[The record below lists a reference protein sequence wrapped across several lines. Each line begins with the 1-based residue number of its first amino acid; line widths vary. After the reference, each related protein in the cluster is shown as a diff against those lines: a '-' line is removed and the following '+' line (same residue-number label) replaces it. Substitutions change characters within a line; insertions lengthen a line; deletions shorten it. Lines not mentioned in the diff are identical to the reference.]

1 VRRLRSHRGW
11 PLLLLVLAGHAYALD
26 ADVRLKY
33 FASVGWLP
41 EEDLQRQ
48 LSGTPSFDDNLDLR
62 LMLRHGSGDFT
73 WIVDHS
79 TTLIRG
85 DALETG
91 AGPGVTL
98 DQTVVDDERRAM
110 DLTWTLDDGDD
121 HQLLHRLDRLALQYR
136 SGGWG
141 VTVGR
146 QAVSWGN
153 GLVFQ
158 PLDLFNPF
166 APTTVDQDYKAGDD
180 IVLVERALRGG
191 GNVQLLAV
199 ARRDADEELT
209 ATAAS
214 LAGKW
219 HRFVGMGEVELVAA
233 RHFDD
238 RVFGL
243 AVRHPLGG
251 ALLRSDLVATR
262 LAGGDWRLSGIVNI
276 DYSVVWGRRNVYL
289 FGEYFHNDFGVS
301 SLPERIGGYPEAL
314 TERLERGELFNLM
327 RDYLAGGATVE
338 WHALWSQTLTLIG
351 NLQDG
356 SVLLQTQLS
365 HEPGDH
371 QRLELGVVEPL
382 GGRGDEF
389 GGVPVAGEAL
399 TLGGGTRAY
408 LRWAYYF

>member
-1 VRRLRSHRGW
+1 VRRGRSYVW
-11 PLLLLVLAGHAYALD
+11 FVLLLALPAQALELD
-26 ADVRLKY
+26 ARLKY

-48 LSGTPSFDDNLDLR
+48 LSGTPAFDDNLDLR
-62 LMLRHGSGDFT
+62 LMLRHRSGEFT

-85 DALETG
+85 DALG
-91 AGPGVTL
+91 RAGPGVTL
-98 DQTVVDDERRAM
+98 DQTVVDDGRRAM

-121 HQLLHRLDRLALQYR
+121 RRLLHRLDRLAVSYR
-136 SGGWG
+136 NGGWG

-180 IVLVERALRGG
+180 ILLVERALDGG
-191 GNVQLLAV
+191 GNLQLLAV
-199 ARRDADEELT
+199 ARRDADEALT
-209 ATAAS
+209 AAAGS
-214 LAGKW
+214 VAGKW
-219 HRFVGMGEVELVAA
+219 HRFLGVGEIELVAA

-238 RVFGL
+238 RVFGV
-243 AVRHPLGG
+243 AARHPLGS
-251 ALLRSDLVATR
+251 ALLRTDLVATR
-262 LAGGDWRLSGIVNI
+262 LAGGDWRLSGIVNV
-276 DYSVVWGRRNVYL
+276 DYSLVWNQRNVYL

-301 SLPERIGGYPEAL
+301 SLPDDVTDYPEAL

-338 WHALWSQTLTLIG
+338 WHPLWSQTLTLIG

-371 QRLELGVVEPL
+371 QRVEIGLVEPL

-389 GGVPVAGEAL
+389 GGVPVMGEAL